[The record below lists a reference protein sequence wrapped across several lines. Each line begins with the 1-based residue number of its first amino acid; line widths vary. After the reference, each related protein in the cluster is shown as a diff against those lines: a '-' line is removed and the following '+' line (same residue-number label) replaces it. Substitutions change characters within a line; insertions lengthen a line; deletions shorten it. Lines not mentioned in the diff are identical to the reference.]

1 MGVMSYDEMMSK
13 CVLLTMSQAWQLG
26 RAVLRARATHTNVV
40 QAVVEMQHGLI
51 LIVGKVCGLA
61 KLLLSFLTMDLSFAS
76 SSHCRINNQCLP
88 CYLPLV

>member
-1 MGVMSYDEMMSK
+1 MSYDEMMSK

-51 LIVGKVCGLA
+51 LLVGKVCSRLVNWFILSIEV
-61 KLLLSFLTMDLSFAS
+61 LL
-76 SSHCRINNQCLP
+76 
-88 CYLPLV
+88 